1 MKDSIDMFRHA
12 EPPTLRERKRWA
24 RSIEKLIADANRRIP
39 QRAYR
44 PLANTAAV
52 HRATPALLGV
62 AATLR
67 AEELTVSRDLLGE
80 LRAFLTDG
88 GASPLYGNHPI
99 AALWAAEELRRRFA
113 PTPAPLR
120 HAA

>member
-1 MKDSIDMFRHA
+1 MKDRIDMLRRPG
-12 EPPTLRERKRWA
+12 PPSLRERRRWA
-24 RSIEKLIADANRRIP
+24 RSIEKLVADANRRIL
-39 QRAYR
+39 QRAYW
-44 PLANTAAV
+44 PLANTTAV
-52 HRATPALLGV
+52 HRATPALLDV
-62 AATLR
+62 ATALR
-67 AEELTVSRDLLGE
+67 QQDLLVSRDLLGE

-113 PTPAPLR
+113 PVTAPLR